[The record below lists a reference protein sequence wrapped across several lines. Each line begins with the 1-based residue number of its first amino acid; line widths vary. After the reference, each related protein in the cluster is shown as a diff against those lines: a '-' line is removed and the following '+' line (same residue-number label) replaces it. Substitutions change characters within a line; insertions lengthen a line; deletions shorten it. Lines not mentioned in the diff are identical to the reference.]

1 MIRFSLP
8 LLAAMLVLLSL
19 SLTLASS
26 ADAAQIAGE
35 FTIEWRQ
42 MTAADEQPV
51 PAMIIGGHEIALRPL
66 PKEKERDTPRS
77 ALFIGESNRSKTL
90 IFPGKW
96 YHFTLVGRDGKTQLF
111 VNGYPDG
118 PPADLKLAGDVNTAV
133 PDVKISANPSSPQEV
148 LARFKSKLPARNIV
162 TVAHRG
168 VHKYAPENTRISYV
182 MAVEA
187 GAPIV
192 EIDTAL
198 TSDGQIILM
207 HDKTVDRTTNGK
219 GKVAEL
225 TLEQIKKLDAGSWFN
240 PKFKGEP
247 VPTIDEID
255 QVVRGKAAI
264 MFDLKAE
271 GQGKAIAD
279 WLERSKFPREQVI
292 LAPWEDA
299 EGVALRQYVKDV
311 PMIRLTSKLPTAKF
325 DDAYFAKMKQTGF
338 SGFSINW
345 QNLTDDFVRAAQKS
359 GMKIYAWT
367 INEPCD
373 IAGAALLGVDGV
385 VTDDSANTR
394 KLLSQLTTAAARQ

>member
-8 LLAAMLVLLSL
+8 LLAAMLVLFSL
-19 SLTLASS
+19 SLTLASA
-26 ADAAQIAGE
+26 ADAAQIAGD

-42 MTAADEQPV
+42 MIAADER
-51 PAMIIGGHEIALRPL
+51 PALAMTIGGTEIALRPL
-66 PKEKERDTPRS
+66 PKEKEKDTPRS
-77 ALFIGESNRSKTL
+77 ALFVGESNRSKTL

-96 YHFTLVGRDGKTQLF
+96 YHFTLVGHDGKTQLF
-111 VNGYPDG
+111 INGYPDA
-118 PPADLKLAGDVNTAV
+118 PPADLKLAGDVKTAV
-133 PDVKISANPSSPQEV
+133 TDVKVAPNASSPQEV
-148 LARFKSKLPARNIV
+148 LARFKSKLPARDIV
-162 TVAHRG
+162 TVGHSG
-168 VHKYAPENTRISYV
+168 VQKYATENTRISYV

-225 TLEQIKKLDAGSWFN
+225 TLEQIRKLDAGSWFDL
-240 PKFKGEP
+240 KYKGEP

-271 GQGKAIAD
+271 GQGKAIAE
-279 WLERSKFPREQVI
+279 WLGRSKFPRDQVI

-299 EGVALRQYVKDV
+299 EGVAVRQYVKDV
-311 PMIRLTSKLPTAKF
+311 PMIRLTSKLPTASF
-325 DDAYFAKMKQTGF
+325 DDAYFAKMKQMGF

-345 QNLTDDFVRAAQKS
+345 QNLTDDFVRAAQKN
-359 GMKIYAWT
+359 GMKIYVWT
-367 INEPCD
+367 INDAPD
-373 IAGAALLGVDGV
+373 ISGAALLGVDGV

-394 KLLSQLTTAAARQ
+394 KQLLQLTTAAAKQ